1 MLATKL
7 SNALVAPSKVANI
20 LDWRKAFGAVMGI
33 DITRDRIGLAIIEHP
48 EHIQSESVPL
58 ASIPLHEERGAKKAG
73 ISKSAVSELET
84 IIRQNHVCASVV
96 NWPVHN
102 GRMGE
107 DCGKVLHVLDAVI
120 DRSNSVV
127 SKKRPFTL
135 WGSNANGSFASFPAD
150 SWGRSVEFARAPAYT
165 PGMRYSSKSALRQEQ
180 ESSYADPSLVA
191 ASVLDEWVEKH
202 WQIDS
207 KLGIATAPKLT
218 STNFFFDPSSVDE
231 YNSETASL
239 QAALL

>member
-7 SNALVAPSKVANI
+7 SSALVAPSKVANT

-33 DITRDRIGLAIIEHP
+33 DVTRDRIGLAIVEHP
-48 EHIQSESVPL
+48 EHICESVPL
-58 ASIPLHEERGAKKAG
+58 KSIPLHDTADMKKAG
-73 ISKSAVSELET
+73 ISKSALSELEAV
-84 IIRQNHVCASVV
+84 IRQHHVCASVV

-120 DRSNSVV
+120 NRSNSII
-127 SKKRPFTL
+127 SRKRPFTL
-135 WGSNANGSFASFPAD
+135 WGSSANGSFASFPTD

-165 PGMRYSSKSALRQEQ
+165 PGMSFSSKSVSRQEP
-180 ESSYADPSLVA
+180 SYDPSLVA

-218 STNFFFDPSSVDE
+218 SKNLFFDPSSVDE

>member
-33 DITRDRIGLAIIEHP
+33 DITRDRIGLAVVEHP
-48 EHIQSESVPL
+48 EHISESVPL
-58 ASIPLHEERGAKKAG
+58 VSIPLHETGDKKKVG
-73 ISKSAVSELET
+73 ISKSALSELET
-84 IIRQNHVCASVV
+84 IIRQHHVCASVV

-120 DRSNSVV
+120 NQSNSVV
-127 SKKRPFTL
+127 SRKRPFTL
-135 WGSNANGSFASFPAD
+135 WGSSVNGSFASFPAD
-150 SWGRSVEFARAPAYT
+150 SWGRSVEFARAPAFT
-165 PGMRYSSKSALRQEQ
+165 SGMSYSSKSALRQE
-180 ESSYADPSLVA
+180 SSCADPSLVA

-218 STNFFFDPSSVDE
+218 SKSFFFDPSSADE